1 MAAPDAAEAAA
12 GPTTHPHGP
21 RTRPRADPAPWRA
34 RRCNRLQA
42 LTEFEG
48 AKHTCRAQLAEHN
61 ERRRNTR
68 ALPEAGGGDTV
79 EHVNKA
85 RRTAVE
91 AALRPSRRQRD
102 VSSPQSSAGAAPP
115 RRETSPLQ
123 AALQNGLFDL
133 GDWLA
138 DELDEDTGTGTGGDS
153 SGMGPGS
160 DSSGMIGA
168 PSALPAATVAFAAA
182 WPEAARGDGAA
193 AGEATPGAAYA
204 LFLAGASAAAA
215 AVSAELRGRR
225 LHVKLL
231 ADSTV
236 VAAASEDVHSAA
248 VLQPPAALLPLPA
261 SLGHLFQDAR
271 TVGDAPLLEALGMA
285 VRPGCMLLTIE
296 ALMPAELAAGADA
309 DAAEVLRRALR
320 LPGAAGDF
328 LRAQRTMLVA
338 DAAGGEAT
346 VTRGADGAAP
356 RSIEEGLVAMTAP
369 PPPVT
374 PLALLLPGGEEGEG
388 DDVAALS
395 FETPLPDGAA
405 VHCRTSGGTVL
416 AVSRDGAGGARLS
429 LRAPAGG
436 ARLAEGCALLEL
448 LPKGVP
454 LHRAG
459 EPRPLLLTADA
470 AIAAEVAA
478 AGDAAQGAPAARAH
492 VERAVTALGAALAP
506 DAKPRVVVA
515 AATATLW
522 MGWPA
527 SLRALL
533 ARPALAD
540 GSAEANARL
549 LSLLAHAASAGRTEM
564 LAALCAGA
572 PPLADGGA
580 LTAALLRAAREQGHA
595 RAALAVAAARDALQA
610 RTSAAA
616 DASPAAAAAAS
627 ALLAATAA
635 ALDSVEAKAVKRAT
649 AAAAARCD
657 IDAAAAAAAVA
668 HAADSDVCAARVIQQ
683 PTEGDA
689 AAERA
694 LYDAHNTVVHAP
706 TARIY
711 YLLVMSLDVIAMVRR
726 VDLRRRGHIPPALLA
741 TLGVLSVDELSRAHF
756 YFHSW
761 SCPLL
766 TVAMLAL
773 LAGPPGGQLRR
784 FYRQH
789 ATALQAAHWATLF
802 VLTHVVFELYLRRW
816 LALPA
821 TAALLPRWWTVGQLN
836 ITAST
841 AAAPLPVR
849 HLVALMA
856 LRAALNF
863 APVSWSVWP
872 HGLPLFGALTQ
883 ARANA
888 ALSIV
893 LAAALLAQDRR
904 QFRAWRA
911 ARAAAAL
918 RAAKKAE

>member
-1 MAAPDAAEAAA
+1 M
-12 GPTTHPHGP
+12 
-21 RTRPRADPAPWRA
+21 
-34 RRCNRLQA
+34 
-42 LTEFEG
+42 
-48 AKHTCRAQLAEHN
+48 
-61 ERRRNTR
+61 
-68 ALPEAGGGDTV
+68 

-91 AALRPSRRQRD
+91 AALRPSGRGQRQA
-102 VSSPQSSAGAAPP
+102 SSPQSSADVAPP

-138 DELDEDTGTGTGGDS
+138 EELDEDTGTGGDS

-160 DSSGMIGA
+160 DSPGMLGGARSGA
-168 PSALPAATVAFAAA
+168 ALPAATVAFAAA
-182 WPEAARGDGAA
+182 WPEAARGDEAP
-193 AGEATPGAAYA
+193 AGEGTPGAAYA

-236 VAAASEDVHSAA
+236 VAASEDGHSAPA
-248 VLQPPAALLPLPA
+248 LQPPAALQPLPA
-261 SLGHLFQDAR
+261 SLGQLFHDAR
-271 TVGDAPLLEALGMA
+271 AVGDAALLEALGMA
-285 VRPGCMLLTIE
+285 VRPGCMLLTFE

-309 DAAEVLRRALR
+309 DAVEVLHRALR

-328 LRAQRTMLVA
+328 LRAQRTMVVA
-338 DAAGGEAT
+338 DVTGGEAT
-346 VTRGADGAAP
+346 VTRGADAAAP
-356 RSIEEGLVAMTAP
+356 LSVEERLVAMAAP
-369 PPPVT
+369 PPAVT
-374 PLALLLPGGEEGEG
+374 PLALLLPTSD
-388 DDVAALS
+388 DDVATLS
-395 FETPLPDGAA
+395 FETPLPGGAA
-405 VHCRTSGGTVL
+405 VHCRTAGGTVL
-416 AVSRDGAGGARLS
+416 AVSRDAAGGARLS

-436 ARLAEGCALLEL
+436 ARLAEGCALLEV

-478 AGDAAQGAPAARAH
+478 SGDAACGAPVARAH
-492 VERAVTALGAALAP
+492 VERAVVALGAALAP
-506 DAKPRVVVA
+506 DAKPRVVAA

-533 ARPALAD
+533 ARSALSD
-540 GSAEANARL
+540 GSNAANTRL
-549 LSLLAHAASAGRTEM
+549 LSLLAHAASAGRTDM
-564 LAALCAGA
+564 LAALCTGA
-572 PPLADGGA
+572 PSLADGGA
-580 LTAALLRAAREQGHA
+580 LTAALLRAARQEGHS
-595 RAALAVAAARDALQA
+595 RAALAVAAARDALEA
-610 RTSAAA
+610 RTGAAA
-616 DASPAAAAAAS
+616 DASAAAAAAAS

-635 ALDSVEAKAVKRAT
+635 ALEAAEVKAVARAT
-649 AAAAARCD
+649 AAAAARHD

-668 HAADSDVCAARVIQQ
+668 HAADAAACTARLMQQ
-683 PTEGDA
+683 PEREDA
-689 AAERA
+689 SAERG
-694 LYDAHNTVVHAP
+694 LYDAHCAVVHAP
-706 TARIY
+706 TARMY
-711 YLLVMSLDVIAMVRR
+711 CLLVLSLDVIAMLRR
-726 VDLRRRGHIPPALLA
+726 VDLRRRGHIPPEQLA
-741 TLGVLSVDELSRAHF
+741 TLGVLSVDELQRAHF

-766 TVAMLAL
+766 TLAMLAL
-773 LAGPPGGQLRR
+773 LAGPPAGRLRR
-784 FYRQH
+784 FYLQH
-789 ATALQAAHWATLF
+789 ATLLQVAHWATLF
-802 VLTHVVFELYLRRW
+802 VLTHVVFELRLRHW

-821 TAALLPRWWTVGQLN
+821 TAAVLPRWWTVGQLN

-849 HLVALMA
+849 HLVALLA

-863 APVSWSVWP
+863 APVSWAVWP

-888 ALSIV
+888 VLTIV
-893 LAAALLAQDRR
+893 LASALLAQDRR
-904 QFRAWRA
+904 HFRAWRV

-918 RAAKKAE
+918 RAAKAA